1 MDPITSIVASML
13 ISGAP
18 ASDGPRGSGR
28 PRGVYDAACACTR
41 VVDFYGPWTGGGGYT
56 PPGGWPPPINV
67 PAGPA
72 ITVASPGYRVIG
84 RPVHVAGPTVH
95 IQGPPV
101 YVDAPPIRI
110 APAQIYVQRP
120 EVHVRPSEI
129 MVEPPQVYFSDCEDG
144 TVCTP
149 VEGHGGGSGAGH
161 ASTYAAPPPPTGD
174 SAVLSSRVSPPAP
187 PAPPSVPVYAPRQDR
202 N

>member
-13 ISGAP
+13 ISGAAATDLHGCAEAP
-18 ASDGPRGSGR
+18 HYDGAP
-28 PRGVYDAACACTR
+28 CACTR

-84 RPVHVAGPTVH
+84 RPVQVAGPTIN

-129 MVEPPQVYFSDCEDG
+129 LVEPPQVHFSDCTDG

-149 VEGHGGGSGAGH
+149 VDGGH
-161 ASTYAAPPPPTGD
+161 
-174 SAVLSSRVSPPAP
+174 
-187 PAPPSVPVYAPRQDR
+187 
-202 N
+202 